1 MIQIPIRV
9 DYGVRALVDIATN
22 DRQGPV
28 KTSDIASRTSIP
40 ESYLVRILNTLN
52 KLEILE
58 SRRGRGGGHL
68 LKKPAENLR
77 LSLVLESLDSLF
89 SPVYCI
95 DDPEKCTLS
104 PSCAQRDIWID
115 VQKSVH
121 SVLSNTTIADLVSKT
136 STKKIININ

>member
-40 ESYLVRILNTLN
+40 ESYLVRILNTFK
-52 KLEILE
+52 KLEI
-58 SRRGRGGGHL
+58 
-68 LKKPAENLR
+68 
-77 LSLVLESLDSLF
+77 LESLDSLF

-121 SVLSNTTIADLVSKT
+121 SVLSQTTIADLVTKT
-136 STKKIININ
+136 SIKKMININ